1 MTALAKPSADVPE
14 RGDHRRQGGDAIEH
28 LKRKAF
34 AIRRRGLD
42 MSMGKGE
49 GYIGQVLGISDVL
62 AALYFHEMRHDPA
75 DPTWLERDRFLMS
88 TGHYSSALWAV
99 LVEVGVLPAEELASY
114 GLNGSRL
121 QMTTLDVVPGCEIV
135 GGSLGQGLGIAV
147 GVALG
152 HRVDGRSARVFV
164 ELSDGELQEGSTWEG
179 AIAATTFRLD
189 GLVALI
195 DCNGIQAD
203 GEMVVDIEPV
213 AQKWRAFGWDTTEID
228 GNDMKAIVDALTRAR
243 ARDGRPKA
251 IVLRTTS
258 GKGIPS
264 LERRE
269 RKHFLRVGDDEWAAL
284 SEELDANAYA

>member
-1 MTALAKPSADVPE
+1 MTAVAMPRAEAPE
-14 RGDHRRQGGDAIEH
+14 RGNHRREGDPIEY

-34 AIRRRGLD
+34 AIRRRGID

-75 DPTWLERDRFLMS
+75 DPAWPDRDRFLMS

-99 LVEVGVLPAEELASY
+99 LAEVGVLAEEELASY
-114 GLNGSRL
+114 GLNGSHL
-121 QMTTLDVVPGCEIV
+121 QMTTLDTVPGCEIV
-135 GGSLGQGLGIAV
+135 GGSLGQGLGIGV

-152 HRVDGRSARVFV
+152 NRLDGRRSRVFV
-164 ELSDGELQEGSTWEG
+164 ELSDGELQEGSIWEA
-179 AIAATTFRLD
+179 AIAATTFGLD

-228 GNDMKAIVDALTRAR
+228 GNDMRAIVDALARAR
-243 ARDGRPKA
+243 GRDGRPKA

-264 LERRE
+264 LESRE

-284 SEELDANAYA
+284 SEELDANAHA